1 MKKTFVMAGAA
12 VGVIVL
18 VVVGVLVFLVSN
30 LDGLVKKAI
39 ETVGSEVTGVKIS
52 VGAVKISLTE
62 GKGSI
67 TGVTI
72 GNPSGFKTANA
83 FTLGE
88 IALALDTGTV
98 TKDPVVIKEIKV
110 GAPQVT
116 YEMAAGGSNI
126 DAIQKNVQAFAAK
139 AGGGGAAKPAEKKE
153 AADGKA
159 GPKLVIDRLAVSGGQ
174 VTLATPIPG
183 AQATGKLGDITL
195 TGIGRDKGGATPAQ
209 VAQQFLDA
217 LSKSAVQAAGQMGIG
232 KALDDAA
239 KKAGEAAAG
248 ATGAAKGAAEGAA
261 GAVKGLLGK

>member
-1 MKKTFVMAGAA
+1 MKKTFVIAGAV

-39 ETVGSEVTGVKIS
+39 ETVGSEATGVKVS

-67 TGVTI
+67 TGVSI
-72 GNPSGFKTANA
+72 GNPQGFKTANA
-83 FTLGE
+83 FSLGE
-88 IALALDTGTV
+88 ISLALDTGTV

-116 YEMAAGGSNI
+116 YEMATGGSNI

-139 AGGGGAAKPAEKKE
+139 AGGGGGGATKPAEK
-153 AADGKA
+153 DGKA
-159 GPKLVIDRLAVSGGQ
+159 GPKLVIDRLAVSGGA

-232 KALDDAA
+232 KALEGAA
-239 KKAGEAAAG
+239 QKASEAAAG
-248 ATGAAKGAAEGAA
+248 ASGAAKGAAESAT